1 PRAPRPDLAAR
12 RAALPRAAV
21 QPEEGQGPARAREAR
36 RPRGAARAHPR
47 VRRVRGARERR
58 ARVRRRRRRHR
69 PARALARHPPH
80 HGDPASRGRHQG
92 QPTREHQ
99 PAGRA
104 AHGRRVRLV
113 RRHRCARRGDLRPGD
128 PGARGRQVRSR
139 APRALPVGLRGRLD
153 HERAAAVGWEEPAA
167 DDAPATVEQAL
178 GPTDQQRLVRTIR
191 AAARTAGIPAPRRP
205 WLDELA
211 PVYDLTKLR
220 QRADAELVLGVSD
233 RPEHQEQVPVY
244 FRPDT
249 DGHLAVYGTGGTG
262 KSVTLRTL
270 AAAAGIT
277 PRGGPVHV
285 YGLDFAAGGLRMLAD
300 LPHVGAVIPGD
311 DVDRVVRL
319 MRMLREELDRR
330 APMFAEASAATITEY
345 RAQGGQ
351 PDLPRILV
359 LLDGYPAFRD
369 DFEVGPGRAQ

>member
-1 PRAPRPDLAAR
+1 
-12 RAALPRAAV
+12 
-21 QPEEGQGPARAREAR
+21 
-36 RPRGAARAHPR
+36 
-47 VRRVRGARERR
+47 
-58 ARVRRRRRRHR
+58 
-69 PARALARHPPH
+69 
-80 HGDPASRGRHQG
+80 
-92 QPTREHQ
+92 
-99 PAGRA
+99 
-104 AHGRRVRLV
+104 
-113 RRHRCARRGDLRPGD
+113 
-128 PGARGRQVRSR
+128 
-139 APRALPVGLRGRLD
+139 
-153 HERAAAVGWEEPAA
+153 
-167 DDAPATVEQAL
+167 
-178 GPTDQQRLVRTIR
+178 
-191 AAARTAGIPAPRRP
+191 
-205 WLDELA
+205 
-211 PVYDLTKLR
+211 
-220 QRADAELVLGVSD
+220 
-233 RPEHQEQVPVY
+233 QVPVY

-369 DFEVGPGRAQ
+369 DFEVGPGRAQWYDVFRDVLTEGRQLGIHVALSADRPGSVATSVRAAVQRNVLLRLADDSYRILDEPDDVLSSTSPAGRAVMGGLETQIAVVGGLVSVADQAAATRELGAAMLRAGVRPAPKVGSLPEEYPASDLPDALDGHPVLGLSDVDLGPVGFDPDGVIMLLAGPPGPGR